1 MPMKCID
8 QMPSPIAAAPPA
20 SHQRATRP
28 WVLASRPAMS
38 SAVYEARMATSSEN
52 TTRLWL

>member
-8 QMPSPIAAAPPA
+8 QMPSPMAAAPPA

-28 WVLASRPAMS
+28 SAVARRPAMS
-38 SAVYEARMATSSEN
+38 SAVYEARMATSREMV
-52 TTRLWL
+52 TRL